1 MLEICSEI
9 LVSLGGTAVVAPALL
24 DISSSEF
31 GSSLSEVLDEYT
43 IIEQCISILSARKAT
58 RKCYERS
65 LVR

>member
-31 GSSLSEVLDEYT
+31 LLEVLDKYT